1 MFFTLF
7 DFVQMGLVLIFLLFW
22 LILFLVGL
30 KYNSMFE
37 MLEEKDYPFKE
48 LYGMGYAL
56 MELIHYKYK
65 SSWDRKLRS
74 NLTILYT
81 EKYVE
86 YYIRVIYSQI
96 VSIGLLLLVFGIG
109 LTIYSGESAMLAV
122 LAMFEVVVVY
132 YFLTLPKTM
141 IEKRSSELINDYAEV
156 VSNLALLTNAGMI
169 LREAWE
175 EVAYSNDGVFYK
187 EMQGVVIDLN
197 NGVGE
202 ARAFQ
207 DFGMRC
213 VIPEAKKLASTI
225 TQGIQKGNS
234 ELSKSLQEQSTEV
247 WEQRKQLVKRSGEKA
262 ANKLMIPIYLMF
274 IGILIMIVVPIFAN
288 IM

>member
-1 MFFTLF
+1 MFFTLL
-7 DFVQMGLVLIFLLFW
+7 DVVLMGLVMLFLLFW
-22 LILFLVGL
+22 LILFFVGL

-37 MLEEKDYPFKE
+37 MLEEKDYPLKE
-48 LYGMGYAL
+48 LYGMGYAF
-56 MELIHYKYK
+56 MELIHYKYN
-65 SSWDRKLRS
+65 SSWDRKVRS
-74 NLTILYT
+74 NLAILYS
-81 EKYVE
+81 EKYVD
-86 YYIRVIYSQI
+86 YYIRVIYAQI
-96 VSIGLLLLVFGIG
+96 VSIGMLLLVFGIG
-109 LTIYSGESAMLAV
+109 LTIYSGESAMLIV
-122 LAMFEVVVVY
+122 LAMFEVVIVY
-132 YFLTLPKTM
+132 YFLKLPQTT
-141 IEKRSSELINDYAEV
+141 IEKRSSELMNDYAEV

-169 LREAWE
+169 LKEAWE

-187 EMQGVVIDLN
+187 EMQRVVIDWN

-207 DFGMRC
+207 DFGTRC

-234 ELSKSLQEQSTEV
+234 ELSRSLQEQSTEV